1 MYSVTQRIK
10 TIKQPYGG
18 YVKPS
23 SFEIISLEDGFE
35 LYENENIYTTIIGLA
50 VDYLT
55 RMQTGAKKEDAFR
68 VSLTG
73 AQIIQQEK
81 KAKVLLNSI
90 EGLDDNSIIN
100 ACKLS
105 GYDVCLRAGP
115 AAYKPVDGINPNLET
130 INNIR
135 IMVKRSC
142 SFFEEYGPVI
152 QEGLTF
158 DGGYTRLISSGDA
171 GFITKDTLWDFK
183 VSKNRV
189 TSQQTLQLLMY
200 YLMGKRSTNENF
212 KQITK
217 LGIFNP
223 RLNTVFVKEINDIP
237 ADVIETVE
245 NEVIGYY
252 GNDVKIIEEIVSTQR
267 AQVEETTM
275 SKAQQKK
282 PDNVLTIADLM
293 QVMQCSRHM
302 VMKAYSEQGLP
313 LKKVGSRYQITKEDF
328 ECWVYVQNKK
338 IEEEQERRRKTKS
351 TLIIVFMVGIVI
363 AIAILVAKF
372 FLFK

>member
-1 MYSVTQRIK
+1 M
-10 TIKQPYGG
+10 
-18 YVKPS
+18 
-23 SFEIISLEDGFE
+23 
-35 LYENENIYTTIIGLA
+35 
-50 VDYLT
+50 
-55 RMQTGAKKEDAFR
+55 
-68 VSLTG
+68 
-73 AQIIQQEK
+73 
-81 KAKVLLNSI
+81 
-90 EGLDDNSIIN
+90 
-100 ACKLS
+100 
-105 GYDVCLRAGP
+105 
-115 AAYKPVDGINPNLET
+115 
-130 INNIR
+130 
-135 IMVKRSC
+135 
-142 SFFEEYGPVI
+142 
-152 QEGLTF
+152 
-158 DGGYTRLISSGDA
+158 ISSGDA
-171 GFITKDTLWDFK
+171 DFITKDTLWDFK